1 MEKNKEKTR
10 GKVFK
15 MKIIDNFLKPED
27 LEDLKT
33 VVLGTNFPWYMND
46 GVTLLGDGHI
56 QFTHLIYKDGAFTSY
71 KGLTR

>member
-1 MEKNKEKTR
+1 
-10 GKVFK
+10 

-33 VVLGTNFPWYMND
+33 IVLGTNFPWYMND

-56 QFTHLIYKDGAFTSY
+56 QFTHLIYKD
-71 KGLTR
+71 